1 MGAIVNYNY
10 DSKADQTVLKLYEII
25 YHTVLK
31 LYEIILKSWESSISC
46 VSYTPATC
54 SKKDQNEDA

>member
-1 MGAIVNYNY
+1 MGAIVNYDC
-10 DSKADQTVLKLYEII
+10 DSKADHTVLKLYEVI

-31 LYEIILKSWESSISC
+31 LYEIILKSCESSVSC

-54 SKKDQNEDA
+54 SKKD